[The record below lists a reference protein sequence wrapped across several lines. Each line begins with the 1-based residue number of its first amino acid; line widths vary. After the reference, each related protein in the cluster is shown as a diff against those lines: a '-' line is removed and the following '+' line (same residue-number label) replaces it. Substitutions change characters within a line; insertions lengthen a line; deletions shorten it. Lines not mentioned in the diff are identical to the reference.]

1 MELIL
6 QDLVLN
12 KVNEVVKRT
21 VAKMFVDHDAGLDAA
36 YKIILWTKIKP
47 ESGYIFW
54 TMFWRL

>member
-36 YKIILWTKIKP
+36 YKIIL
-47 ESGYIFW
+47 
-54 TMFWRL
+54 